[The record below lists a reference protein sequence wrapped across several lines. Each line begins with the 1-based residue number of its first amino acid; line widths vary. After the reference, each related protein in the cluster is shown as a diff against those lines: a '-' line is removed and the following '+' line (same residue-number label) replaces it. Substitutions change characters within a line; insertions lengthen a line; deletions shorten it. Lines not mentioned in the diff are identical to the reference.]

1 MRSRALRASDFV
13 SPLTEVHRAVAREC
27 PWGLQQIAG
36 RFVEL
41 SGTGPTAALT
51 AAFGL
56 VLDAQHLGEPAAWV
70 TPPHSTFYPPD
81 VAEAGVDLSALA
93 VVRAPDGLAAA
104 RSALQLTRSGAF
116 GLVVVDFGMKNQDG
130 RATRIPAPLQTRLVG
145 LAQKHD
151 TAVVV
156 LVEKTPE
163 RQSLGSLISLRA
175 DVSREQVN
183 LSSLAPHPAVALY
196 EVKLHI
202 IKDKRRGPGRVH
214 REVCHGPSGLC

>member
-1 MRSRALRASDFV
+1 
-13 SPLTEVHRAVAREC
+13 
-27 PWGLQQIAG
+27 LQQIAG

-41 SGTGPTAALT
+41 SGTGSTATLT

-56 VLDAQHLGEPAAWV
+56 VLDAQHLDEPVAWV
-70 TPPHSTFYPPD
+70 TLPQSMFYPPD
-81 VAEAGVDLSALA
+81 VAEGGVDLNALA
-93 VVRAPDGLAAA
+93 VVRAPDSLSAA

-116 GLVVVDFGMKNQDG
+116 GLVVVDFGMKNQEG

-151 TAVVV
+151 TAIVV
-156 LVEKTPE
+156 LTEKSSE
-163 RQSLGSLISLRA
+163 RQSLGSLISFRA

-183 LSSLAPHPAVALY
+183 RSSLVSHPTAALY

-202 IKDKRRGPGRVH
+202 IKDKRRGPGRHH